1 MSLTGFAELTLEAR
15 DLGVLERFYREAF
28 GLELLSRQDDR
39 VWLAAGREARLGLW
53 TPGEKE
59 FGDEGGR
66 HVHFAFAADPGTLDA
81 LVDRLRGLGVDLR
94 GPEEHPGG
102 DRSIYVEDPEGNV
115 VEVWDFFHRGEG
127 REQGTDA
134 FKD

>member
-1 MSLTGFAELTLEAR
+1 MSLSGFAELTLEAR
-15 DLGVLERFYREAF
+15 DLSALERFYTSAF
-28 GLELLSRQDDR
+28 GLEVLSRDDDR
-39 VWLAAGREARLGLW
+39 IWLAAGRSARLGLW

-66 HVHFAFAADPGTLDA
+66 HVHFAFAASPGTLDA
-81 LVDRLRGLGVDLR
+81 LVSRLRSFGASVR

-102 DRSIYVEDPEGNV
+102 DRSIYVEDPEGNM

-127 REQGTDA
+127 AREGTDA
-134 FKD
+134 FKG

>member
-1 MSLTGFAELTLEAR
+1 MSLSGFAELTLEAR
-15 DLGVLERFYREAF
+15 DLASLERFYTTAF
-28 GLELLSRQDDR
+28 GLELLSRDDDR
-39 VWLAAGREARLGLW
+39 IWLAAGRSARLGLW

-66 HVHFAFAADPGTLDA
+66 HVHFAFAASPGTLDS
-81 LVDRLRGLGVDLR
+81 LVARLRRCGASAR

-127 REQGTDA
+127 ARQGTEA